1 MKISELR
8 ILIASE
14 SDADAGQIGAML
26 THEFDNVA
34 TSSKEEHF
42 SADFDTAVPDVVVF
56 AFHALEAAER
66 CHLGLY
72 RHSKIAH
79 AQPHRSIV
87 LCSREN
93 VRRAFELCRK
103 GYFDDYVLF
112 WPMVFDSTR
121 LAMSIIV
128 AGRSLKTSQSD
139 AVSRRVFDNADIA
152 GSLETAL
159 DEQLQTGRSHLARLD
174 REFSTVERELGA
186 LETHFELDL
195 TPPELGG
202 SSQPSP
208 PSGKVDIPQMNATKQ
223 NTDAVRD
230 AFDRSREQVVP
241 LTTWIDSVKRDLS
254 PQLEAV
260 RTIRALAAE
269 RLPVVLVVD
278 DDEFQCRI
286 LTRLL
291 ESMRCQV
298 HVAHDGSDAFATL
311 GRHRP
316 DLILMDIELPDTD
329 GIALT
334 RRIKTIPTFGQ
345 TPIVMIT
352 GHSEPQTIASS
363 IKAGASDFVVKP
375 FEHEVLLKKLA
386 RFISLREDN

>member
-1 MKISELR
+1 MKTSELR
-8 ILIASE
+8 ILVACE
-14 SDADAGQIGAML
+14 SDADAEQIGAML

-42 SADFDTAVPDVVVF
+42 AADFDAALPDIVVLG
-56 AFHALEAAER
+56 FHALEAAER

-72 RHSKIAH
+72 RHSKFAH
-79 AQPHRSIV
+79 AKAHRSIV

-128 AGRSLKTSQSD
+128 AGRSLQTSQSD
-139 AVSRRVFDNADIA
+139 AANRRLFDSADIA
-152 GSLETAL
+152 GSLESEL
-159 DEQLQTGRSHLARLD
+159 DEQLQTGRSHLSRLD
-174 REFSTVERELGA
+174 HEFSTVERELSV

-195 TPPELGG
+195 APPDPAEFSPTPSVMSEARAG
-202 SSQPSP
+202 
-208 PSGKVDIPQMNATKQ
+208 ATRRT
-223 NTDAVRD
+223 TDGVRRAVG
-230 AFDRSREQVVP
+230 RSREQVAP
-241 LTTWIDSVKRDLS
+241 LTAWMDNVKRDLS

-260 RTIRALAAE
+260 RTIRTLAAE
-269 RLPVVLVVD
+269 RLPVVLAVD

-334 RRIKTIPTFGQ
+334 RRIKAIPTFEK

-375 FEHEVLLKKLA
+375 FERAVLVKKLA
-386 RFISLREDN
+386 RFISLREES

>member
-8 ILIASE
+8 ILVASE
-14 SDADAGQIGAML
+14 SDADAQQIGAML
-26 THEFDNVA
+26 AHEFDNVA
-34 TSSKEEHF
+34 TSAKEERF
-42 SADFDTAVPDVVVF
+42 ADDFDTAMPDVVVL
-56 AFHALEAAER
+56 AFHELEAAER

-87 LCSREN
+87 LCSKDN

-121 LAMSIIV
+121 LAMSIII
-128 AGRSLKTSQSD
+128 AGRSLLTGQSD
-139 AVSRRVFDNADIA
+139 AVSRRVFASADVA
-152 GSLETAL
+152 GTLETAL
-159 DEQLQTGRSHLARLD
+159 DEQLEAGRSHLSRLD
-174 REFSTVERELGA
+174 SQFSAVERELSA
-186 LETHFELDL
+186 FDTHFELDL
-195 TPPELGG
+195 DPPESDTASDVLPAPTEAQGG
-202 SSQPSP
+202 TLAR
-208 PSGKVDIPQMNATKQ
+208 AT
-223 NTDAVRD
+223 DGVRYAVEQ
-230 AFDRSREQVVP
+230 SRKEVVP
-241 LTTWIDSVKRDLS
+241 LTTWINNVKRDLT

-260 RTIRALAAE
+260 RTIRSLAAE
-269 RLPVVLVVD
+269 RLAVVLVVD
-278 DDEFQCRI
+278 DDEFQRKL

-291 ESMRCQV
+291 ETLRCQV
-298 HVAHDGSDAFATL
+298 HVAQNGADTFATL

-329 GIALT
+329 GITLT
-334 RRIKTIPTFGQ
+334 RRIKAIPALAQ

-352 GHSEPQTIASS
+352 GHSEPQTIAAS

-375 FEHEVLLKKLA
+375 FDRTVLMKKLA
-386 RFISLREDN
+386 RFVFIGEDV